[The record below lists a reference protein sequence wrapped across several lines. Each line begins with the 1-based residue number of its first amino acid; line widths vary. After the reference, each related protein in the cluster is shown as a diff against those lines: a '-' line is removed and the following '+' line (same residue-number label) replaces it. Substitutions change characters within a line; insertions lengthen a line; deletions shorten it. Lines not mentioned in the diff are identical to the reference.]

1 MGRLPKALKIFGVAH
16 GGFRCVPKIPVDDRA
31 RLIDK
36 LRSTGKGGSLVAE
49 AQLSPLSV
57 VGAVAT
63 SGHLGESPLRELI
76 TGSASTLA
84 DLQVPPPKRS
94 HADAS
99 LDGEALADDRSA
111 LARGRA
117 WRAEVA
123 RRADPSDAGDDN
135 DAVVMWAARVMDRI
149 VIEQGSDGSVADVDD
164 AFGLAMAEGLSRGSR
179 VLSAFC
185 ARYAPR
191 TPDQAATAAGGFRS
205 VASRQRVQHSM
216 QRPTILS
223 CRLHKPRQPVGSLGS
238 WRGVPLENAS
248 VHELHQRLQDDD
260 LPLRQVFERRVSQER
275 VHEHHLAVDVPVADP
290 NVRLAIIFP
299 TTKRGERRRHAH
311 VLAARHDRSCADRG
325 AADPLR
331 GGDVVRSLATTS
343 PT

>member
-1 MGRLPKALKIFGVAH
+1 MRDPSCQICAEGKEVCLKRQIHDGCHTGASGEGCRYPHLDTKLFANGLPPQLKDANAVGRLPKAVKIFGVAH

-31 RLIDK
+31 RLIGK
-36 LRSTGKGGSLVAE
+36 LRSTGKGGSLVAA
-49 AQLSPLSV
+49 AQLPPLSV

-123 RRADPSDAGDDN
+123 RRADPSDADDDN
-135 DAVVMWAARVMDRI
+135 VAVVMWAARVMDRI
-149 VIEQGSDGSVADVDD
+149 VTERGSDGSVSDVDD

-191 TPDQAATAAGGFRS
+191 TPDQAATVAGGLRS
-205 VASRQRVQHSM
+205 V
-216 QRPTILS
+216 
-223 CRLHKPRQPVGSLGS
+223 VGS
-238 WRGVPLENAS
+238 PLLM
-248 VHELHQRLQDDD
+248 VH
-260 LPLRQVFERRVSQER
+260 V
-275 VHEHHLAVDVPVADP
+275 
-290 NVRLAIIFP
+290 
-299 TTKRGERRRHAH
+299 
-311 VLAARHDRSCADRG
+311 
-325 AADPLR
+325 
-331 GGDVVRSLATTS
+331 
-343 PT
+343 